1 MVLPKASAPA
11 SSPEIKRATKQHT
24 TRLVQDKVGGRG
36 WGATALVSASDDTMP
51 DKHNTAV
58 DV

>member
-11 SSPEIKRATKQHT
+11 SSPAIKRITKQHT

-36 WGATALVSASDDTMP
+36 WGPTALDSSSADTMP
-51 DKHNTAV
+51 DKHNAAV